1 MTSDGETVIRERQGL
16 QGKTEPSL
24 SKKKRSFYS
33 RHRNL
38 LWCGSGLVLIL
49 CIAYGWTY
57 LHGWKFS
64 FTNVN
69 YQYEPFASSGVVTD
83 GPSLTDPADNILPI
97 AWSTFHPLAFIRWL
111 SNFSIGCAQS
121 INIYLS
127 PLNYLYAL
135 PLSVAQCLISIIK
148 VSVAFVCMTLFV
160 RQLGYSWRGAFISGA
175 SYGFCSVMIMWN
187 GWQHSEVTMY
197 APLLFLFMDKALT
210 KLKVGY
216 FLGTGVVIFLML
228 VAGMPTYAA
237 YFLYLV
243 GAYVLF
249 YGIRYCHKQP
259 KRLMA
264 YFIGFGVAVI
274 LSVLLSFPYTSSLL
288 STVGSNGYASSRAH
302 MSGSR
307 LPWSNLSTLFFPYL
321 PTGSGIHMTEGTLYA
336 GALAMLSV
344 PLSFVHFRDKKRVG
358 FFLMAAVVTFLLIF
372 TPVLDVVFQHL
383 PMINTSLK
391 FSVLVLLMFALS
403 VLAGSNIDELMNER
417 EFSIREKGQI
427 AIAAF
432 IGLAGFIAV
441 LWYEIP
447 ALREIRAGESSQL
460 YRVTHVA
467 ITCCVAAVFALIVV
481 IRLFTARKFI
491 VSICTVIMSMSSCFD
506 MGYFAAHYFPWIQQS
521 APTIPTPTDTVRY
534 LQKNTKH
541 QEKILTKGSWTFF
554 PASNMYYNLRDI
566 NGHGFIFTDKAVR
579 SYYEAINPQAF
590 DHTPTRPYFGRV
602 SNENLLKYMGVKY
615 VVGDP
620 LDVGQDM
627 PFSTH
632 TRYTRILGN
641 GTKFIQEFTVNENG
655 LNKLTFPINN
665 DKNRKGTLTLN
676 LYDKQGR
683 LLVSQTQKLRGSEQ
697 GSVVFEFSPLRYSK
711 GKSLQLEISVKTKDG
726 KGIELF
732 TDYKDTYPGDSKLSS
747 GKKTGDLAFVCGYDN
762 LRKGSDGMSVRQ
774 LDDYAPQVELIDEV
788 KVKNTDKQVLNAMS
802 KSFTKNRLYL
812 SKESGVPIHAK
823 SSGKIAL
830 GDNEKIS
837 NVDNQRNG
845 NISFDVKTDSQ
856 RFVLVNEYN
865 DGNWTA
871 YIDGKKTNLY
881 KGNYLFRAISV
892 PSGKHHVELR
902 YESRVLKVSC
912 VIAGIGVL
920 LVAVLLLTRKSVNR
934 KLETLGGE

>member
-1 MTSDGETVIRERQGL
+1 MTSNREIVAQERQES
-16 QGKTEPSL
+16 QDVDSSL
-24 SKKKRSFYS
+24 AQKKQPRRLRYRS
-33 RHRNL
+33 L
-38 LWCGSGLVLIL
+38 LWCGAGLTLIL
-49 CIAYGWTY
+49 FIAYGWAY

-69 YQYEPFASSGVVTD
+69 YQYEPFDSSGVATD

-121 INIYLS
+121 INVYLS
-127 PLNYLYAL
+127 PLNYLYVL
-135 PLSVAQCLISIIK
+135 PLSVAQCFISIIK

-197 APLLFLFMDKALT
+197 APLLFLLMDKALV

-216 FLGTGVVIFLML
+216 FLGAGVVIFLML
-228 VAGMPTYAA
+228 VAGMPTYSA

-243 GAYVLF
+243 GVYVLF

-259 KRLMA
+259 NRLMA
-264 YFIGFGVAVI
+264 YFIGFSVAVV
-274 LSVLLSFPYTSSLL
+274 LAVLLSFPYTSSLL

-336 GALAMLSV
+336 GALSVLSI
-344 PLSFVHFRDKKRVG
+344 PFVFVRFRDKKRVG
-358 FFLMAAVVTFLLIF
+358 FFLTTAVVTFLLVF
-372 TPVLDVVFQHL
+372 TPALDVVFRHL

-391 FSVLVLLMFALS
+391 FRVLVLLVFALS
-403 VLAGSNIDELMNER
+403 VLVGANIDGLVTER
-417 EFSIREKGQI
+417 EFSPREKQQI
-427 AIAAF
+427 VIATF
-432 IGLAGFIAV
+432 IGLAGFAAM
-441 LWYEIP
+441 LCYEIP
-447 ALREIRAGESSQL
+447 AIREIQAGESSQL
-460 YRVTHVA
+460 YRTTHVA
-467 ITCCVAAVFALIVV
+467 IACCVAAAFALIVV
-481 IRLFTARKFI
+481 IRLFTARKFV
-491 VSICTVIMSMSSCFD
+491 VSVCAVIMSLSVCFD
-506 MGYFAAHYFPWIQQS
+506 MGYFASHYFPWIQQS
-521 APTIPTPTDTVRY
+521 ASTIPTPTDTVRY

-554 PASNMYYNLRDI
+554 PASNMYYGLRDV

-579 SYYEAINPQAF
+579 SYYESINPQAF
-590 DHTPTRPYFGRV
+590 DHSPTRPYFGRV

-627 PFSTH
+627 PFSAR
-632 TRYTRILGN
+632 TRYTRVLGN
-641 GTKFIQEFTVNENG
+641 GTKFIQEFTADNSG
-655 LNKLTFPINN
+655 LNTLTFPINN

-676 LYDKQGR
+676 LYDKQGH
-683 LLVSQTQKLRGSEQ
+683 LLVSQTQKLKGSEQ
-697 GSVVFEFSPLRYSK
+697 GSAVFEFSPLQQSK
-711 GKSLQLEISVKTKDG
+711 GKSFRLEISAKTKDG
-726 KGIELF
+726 KGIDLF
-732 TDYKDTYPGDSKLSS
+732 TDRKDMYPGDSKLST
-747 GKKTGDLAFVCGYDN
+747 GKKTGDLALVCGYNN
-762 LRKGSDGMSVRQ
+762 LREGSDGMSVRQ

-788 KVKNTDKQVLNAMS
+788 KVKNTDKQVLEAMS
-802 KSFTKNRLYL
+802 KSFDKNRLYL
-812 SKESGVPIHAK
+812 SKESVTLAK
-823 SSGKIAL
+823 AKDSGKIAL
-830 GDNEKIS
+830 ESNERIS

-845 NISFDVKTDSQ
+845 NISFDVNTNRQ
-856 RFVLVNEYN
+856 RYVLINEYN

-871 YIDGKKTNLY
+871 YVDGKKTDLY
-881 KGNYLFRAISV
+881 KGNYLFRAVNV

-902 YESRVLKVSC
+902 YEPKVLKVSC
-912 VIAGIGVL
+912 IIAGAGVL
-920 LVAVLLLTRKSVNR
+920 LVTGLFLARKSINR

>member
-1 MTSDGETVIRERQGL
+1 MDSGRVIATQERQESQDGVV
-16 QGKTEPSL
+16 PS
-24 SKKKRSFYS
+24 SAKKMRP
-33 RHRNL
+33 RHFHYRGL
-38 LWCGSGLVLIL
+38 LWCGAGLTLIL
-49 CIAYGWTY
+49 FIAYGWAY

-69 YQYEPFASSGVVTD
+69 YQYEPFASAGVKTD

-97 AWSTFHPLAFIRWL
+97 AWSTFHPLAFIGWL

-121 INIYLS
+121 INVYLS
-127 PLNYLYAL
+127 PLNYLYVL
-135 PLSVAQCLISIIK
+135 PLGVAQCLISMIK

-160 RQLGYSWRGAFISGA
+160 RQLGYSWRGASISGV
-175 SYGFCSVMIMWN
+175 SYGFCSVLIMWN

-197 APLLFLFMDKALT
+197 APLLFLLMDKALA

-216 FLGTGVVIFLML
+216 FLGASVVIFLML

-237 YFLYLV
+237 YFMYLV

-249 YGIRYCHKQP
+249 YGIRSYRKCP
-259 KRLMA
+259 KRLIA
-264 YFIGFGVAVI
+264 YFIGFSIAVF
-274 LSVLLSFPYTSSLL
+274 LAVLLSFPYTSSLL

-307 LPWSNLSTLFFPYL
+307 LPWSNALTLYFPYL
-321 PTGSGIHMTEGTLYA
+321 PSGSGIHMNEGTLYA
-336 GALAMLSV
+336 GALAVLSV
-344 PLSFVHFRDKKRVG
+344 PLSFVHFRDKKRAG
-358 FFLMAAVVTFLLIF
+358 FFLATAVVTFLLVF

-391 FSVLVLLMFALS
+391 FRVLVLLMFALS

-417 EFSIREKGQI
+417 EFSIREKRQI

-432 IGLAGFIAV
+432 IGLSGFIVV
-441 LWYEIP
+441 LWHEIP
-447 ALREIRAGESSQL
+447 ALKEIRAGEPSQL
-460 YRVTHVA
+460 YRTTHVA
-467 ITCCVAAVFALIVV
+467 ITCCVAAAFALIVV

-491 VSICTVIMSMSSCFD
+491 VSVCAVIMSLSVCFD
-506 MGYFAAHYFPWIQQS
+506 MGYFASHYFPWIQQS
-521 APTIPTPTDTVRY
+521 ASTIPTPTDTVRY

-554 PASNMYYNLRDI
+554 PASNMYYGLRDV

-579 SYYEAINPQAF
+579 SYYESINPQAF
-590 DHTPTRPYFGRV
+590 DYSPTRPYFGRV

-632 TRYTRILGN
+632 TRYTRVLGN
-641 GTKFIQEFTVNENG
+641 GAKFIQEFTVDENG
-655 LNKLTFPINN
+655 LNALTFPINN

-676 LYDKQGR
+676 LYDKQGHP
-683 LLVSQTQKLRGSEQ
+683 LVSQTQKLRGSEQ
-697 GSVVFEFSPLRYSK
+697 GSMVFEFSPLQHSK
-711 GKSLQLEISVKTKDG
+711 GKSFQLEISVKTKDG
-726 KGIELF
+726 KGIDLF
-732 TDYKDTYPGDSKLSS
+732 TDRKDMYPGDSKLSS
-747 GKKTGDLAFVCGYDN
+747 GKKTGDLALVCGYDN
-762 LRKGSDGMSVRQ
+762 LRKGSDGMSARQ

-802 KSFTKNRLYL
+802 KSFARNRLYL
-812 SKESGVPIHAK
+812 SKESGVPVQAK
-823 SSGKIAL
+823 SGGKIAL
-830 GDNEKIS
+830 NDNEKIS

-856 RFVLVNEYN
+856 RYVLVNEYN

-871 YIDGKKTNLY
+871 YIDGRKTDLY

-892 PSGKHHVELR
+892 PAGKHHVELR
-902 YESRVLKVSC
+902 YESKVLKVSC

-920 LVAVLLLTRKSVNR
+920 LVAVLFLTRKSVNR